1 MGNLQGRRTAKSA
14 RRPPGALIE
23 KTGRESKE
31 NIGILGDPAATSG
44 RLVASL
50 LDEKARCDYDFDLTS
65 WSFEPAGLQPR

>member
-1 MGNLQGRRTAKSA
+1 
-14 RRPPGALIE
+14 LIE
-23 KTGRESKE
+23 KTDRESKE